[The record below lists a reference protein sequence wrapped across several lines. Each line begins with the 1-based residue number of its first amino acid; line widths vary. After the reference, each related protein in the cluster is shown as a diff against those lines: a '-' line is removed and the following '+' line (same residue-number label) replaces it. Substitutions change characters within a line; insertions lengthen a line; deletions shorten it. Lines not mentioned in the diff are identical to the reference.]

1 GVGGRDPGGGPAVT
15 EVPPVRD
22 DLLIIRRRGGV
33 DVEAGPVE
41 RRGEVRNR
49 RRGDGHFLRHATGR
63 AVVVGHRQRDLV
75 DAWLLVG
82 VRRLDTGGA
91 PAVTE
96 VPLVRRHGPVGVA
109 RSRTVDTHAEPVGL
123 VLEGRDRRDVRRLVA
138 GGGRVVGS
146 HGGGVERGLVDGHL
160 VDGTGEVAARRS
172 RGPSTHR
179 VPADAPV
186 PD

>member
-1 GVGGRDPGGGPAVT
+1 NGAGLPPVVGHREGDVERPASGVGVGGRDPGGGPAVT

-75 DAWLLVG
+75 DAWLL
-82 VRRLDTGGA
+82 
-91 PAVTE
+91 
-96 VPLVRRHGPVGVA
+96 
-109 RSRTVDTHAEPVGL
+109 
-123 VLEGRDRRDVRRLVA
+123 
-138 GGGRVVGS
+138 
-146 HGGGVERGLVDGHL
+146 
-160 VDGTGEVAARRS
+160 
-172 RGPSTHR
+172 
-179 VPADAPV
+179 
-186 PD
+186 